1 MNQPL
6 EHYKIILI
14 GDACI
19 DKTHYGHVNR
29 LSPEAPI
36 PILDFKE
43 TIETGGM
50 ATNVK
55 NNLENLFDDNKCTF
69 EIFSYTEYHE
79 IKNRYVDIKTKQQL
93 LRLDER
99 TEKVMVGGNWD
110 NPAGLWGDLPEAD
123 IMIIADYDKG
133 TVSYDMIKK
142 LRANFNGPILLDTK
156 KPDLAQFNGCILKIN
171 DKEWNARISDPGRL
185 SDSIITYG
193 GDKVVW
199 QNVGFEHTFYPPKV
213 ETYDP
218 CGCGDTFLA
227 AVAYKYVQ
235 TKNMGIAIE
244 LGMDAAAETIKHIGV
259 YAPTWKEIM
268 NG

>member
-14 GDACI
+14 GDACT

-50 ATNVK
+50 AINVK

-69 EIFSYTEYHE
+69 EIFYYTEYQE

-93 LRLDER
+93 LRLDEKE
-99 TEKVMVGGNWD
+99 TYNEAIISGNWD
-110 NPAGLWGDLPEAD
+110 NSPCWNDVPKAN

-133 TVSYDMIKK
+133 TVSYDMIKT
-142 LRANFNGPILLDTK
+142 LRDNFNGPLTSFV
-156 KPDLAQFNGCILKIN
+156 PVQSPF
-171 DKEWNARISDPGRL
+171 S
-185 SDSIITYG
+185 STSII
-193 GDKVVW
+193 
-199 QNVGFEHTFYPPKV
+199 
-213 ETYDP
+213 
-218 CGCGDTFLA
+218 
-227 AVAYKYVQ
+227 
-235 TKNMGIAIE
+235 
-244 LGMDAAAETIKHIGV
+244 
-259 YAPTWKEIM
+259 
-268 NG
+268 